1 MMSESPDRPRF
12 DFDFHGEALDTIFD
26 DYATMRERCPVAWSD
41 RHGGFWA
48 ITGYDDIHR
57 AEHDP
62 DTYSVAPSMIL
73 PSFATDRPLIPL
85 DIDPPALTAYRQ
97 MLLPFF
103 TPKRMDGLVHRTV
116 EIAHEL
122 LDGYGDAGV
131 VDASTYAR
139 MLPTMVFSEYV
150 GFPVEH
156 AAQFDVWVE
165 QIVFARTEDLPVA
178 LQAADDVYQYLRELI
193 ARRRSDRGTDVISEL
208 IDAELGARTL
218 TDDELLDICYLL
230 FVAGLET
237 SASTIRSGLWY
248 LAQHPDDVARL
259 VAEPSLVPTANE
271 EFLRTLCPVQAMA
284 RTLRH
289 DTVVD
294 GVEMKAGDRVALVFG
309 AANRDPSR
317 FEAPDEVRIDRADN
331 PHTAFGLGSHRCLG
345 SNLARREINVAL
357 AEFLVRYPQFELA
370 EPAPWHGIGPLRLR
384 VG

>member
-178 LQAADDVYQYLRELI
+178 LQAADDVYQYFRELI